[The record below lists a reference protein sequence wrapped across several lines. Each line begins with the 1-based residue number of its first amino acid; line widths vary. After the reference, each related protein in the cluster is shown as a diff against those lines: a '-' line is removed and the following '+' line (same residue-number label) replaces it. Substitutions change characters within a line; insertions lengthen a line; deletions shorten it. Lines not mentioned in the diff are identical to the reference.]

1 MRKFLGLTTAEL
13 GKKLGITHVAILKW
27 EKETTKMSVS
37 QEIYL
42 RMLFSALLN
51 KEELKAI
58 FDEIKPEKLVE
69 SDNEQSQLSV
79 DIKGMRLVA

>member
-1 MRKFLGLTTAEL
+1 
-13 GKKLGITHVAILKW
+13 
-27 EKETTKMSVS
+27 
-37 QEIYL
+37 
-42 RMLFSALLN
+42 LN